1 MPEELLESLLL
12 LMPFV
17 VPPVTLVL
25 GVTVLGVI
33 PPFALGVT
41 APPAVS
47 CATGLIPDGFPKFA
61 APLASPID
69 WGNPLPIVGLGAI
82 PLRIALPAAEL
93 MLEELLKSMLLLM
106 APVV

>member
-1 MPEELLESLLL
+1 MPEVLLESLLL

-17 VPPVTLVL
+17 VPPVTLLL
-25 GVTVLGVI
+25 GEI